1 MINNYIGSGITFPIQ
16 LDVNGAPV
24 ISTGFTLVNSS
35 IKLILGW
42 TLRSRIFLSS
52 FGSILDSLLEEPN
65 DDLLKGMAEYFI
77 YQSLNTWEKRIEI
90 IEVNVRRNEPEKLDI
105 EIHYKLR
112 ATGLEEILV
121 YPYYTS
127 ITT

>member
-1 MINNYIGSGITFPIQ
+1 MINNYIGNGITFPIQ

-42 TLRSRIFLSS
+42 SLRSRIFLSP
-52 FGSILDSLLEEPN
+52 FGSILESLLEEPN

-77 YQSLNTWEKRIEI
+77 YQSLATWEKRIEI
-90 IEVNVRRNEPEKLDI
+90 IAVNVRRNQPEKLDI
-105 EIHYKLR
+105 EIQYRLR

-127 ITT
+127 INT